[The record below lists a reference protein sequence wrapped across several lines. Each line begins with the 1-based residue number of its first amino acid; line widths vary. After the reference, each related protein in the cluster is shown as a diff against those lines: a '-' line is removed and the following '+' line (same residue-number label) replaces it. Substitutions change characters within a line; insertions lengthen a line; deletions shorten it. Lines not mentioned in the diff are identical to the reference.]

1 MKVNYSKLK
10 LKNYLNLITYSRY
23 NVGVSFTINENG
35 IKPNFTLDEN
45 INIAKKQVYW
55 RIRNIGQKELE
66 LLIGNWWEKNNENM
80 KFSEISE
87 FNKEVLEM
95 DNPTMNKYFVKLEKP
110 EEKLK
115 YTYEILKNL

>member
-10 LKNYLNLITYSRY
+10 LKNYLNLVAFSRFK
-23 NVGVSFTINENG
+23 VSVSFTINENG

>member
-10 LKNYLNLITYSRY
+10 FKNYLNLITFSRFK
-23 NVGVSFTINENG
+23 VGVSFTINENG

-45 INIAKKQVYW
+45 IIIAKKQVYW